1 MEGSQENSFFFFS
14 NKKELYIY
22 VMGEN
27 DPVEKKRSIDDR
39 MGSLSQVQ
47 DGGKFTYGKK
57 RGQVMTDG

>member
-1 MEGSQENSFFFFS
+1 MTQWRR
-14 NKKELYIY
+14 K
-22 VMGEN
+22 
-27 DPVEKKRSIDDR
+27 DPLTIER